1 MRKNLLRKFAIEL
14 FKSSLAL
21 LLAWGVRLLKICNVN
36 LSNLLLLFFLLF
48 DSKLS
53 FLSNQELSRNQLF
66 MVHIYWLLLFFV
78 LPNIETIR
86 ILGVAGARIFV
97 GADRETFCSFSLLC
111 FASCIV
117 LGHQLLQVKQIS
129 ISIVVAIL
137 VEEILL
143 PRIRVVSQKCYD
155 DLFYNLWWQ

>member
-1 MRKNLLRKFAIEL
+1 MRKNRLRKFAIEL
-14 FKSSLAL
+14 FKSSVTL
-21 LLAWGVRLLKICNVN
+21 LLAWGAWLIKRCNLI
-36 LSNLLLLFFLLF
+36 LSKLLLLLFLVTNY
-48 DSKLS
+48 KLS

-66 MVHIYWLLLFFV
+66 MVHIYWFLLLFV
-78 LPNIETIR
+78 LPNIEAIR
-86 ILGVAGARIFV
+86 ILGVAGARIFMGV
-97 GADRETFCSFSLLC
+97 DCETFCSFSLLC

-117 LGHQLLQVKQIS
+117 LAHQLLQIKQIS

-155 DLFYNLWWQ
+155 DLFYNLWW